1 MKKPFNLEHLPSLS
15 KDKDSLNKLIIEGE
29 RDAKRAL
36 EMASTLR
43 GKSYSYPKRDAVS
56 SKGK

>member
-1 MKKPFNLEHLPSLS
+1 MKKKFNMEHLPSLS

-29 RDAKRAL
+29 RDAKKAL
-36 EMASTLR
+36 EMASALR
-43 GKSYSYPKRDAVS
+43 GKSYSYPSKNEAS